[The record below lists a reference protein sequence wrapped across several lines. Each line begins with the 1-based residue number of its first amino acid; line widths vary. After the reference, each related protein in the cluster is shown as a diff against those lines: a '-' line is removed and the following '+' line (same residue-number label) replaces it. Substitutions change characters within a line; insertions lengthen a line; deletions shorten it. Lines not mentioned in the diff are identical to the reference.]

1 MLWEDATMCVLLDR
15 LDLFTRKK
23 EVLEKYNQ
31 YCDALNR
38 NGVTVSDVITKKM
51 EGRPIAWMRNE
62 YPYDVDNT
70 RHYLIWSTYQLS
82 NEKIKE
88 IATRHAQGRKF
99 ICFVNPEYLRS
110 VKNIWHAHVIINETN
125 IQAHSP
131 STTLSNQH
139 SYTNSYYLPQKN
151 QRQPTT
157 Y

>member
-88 IATRHAQGRKF
+88 IATRHSQGRKF

-110 VKNIWHAHVIINETN
+110 VKNIWHAHVII
-125 IQAHSP
+125 QDSP
-131 STTLSNQH
+131 SSQD
-139 SYTNSYYLPQKN
+139 Q
-151 QRQPTT
+151 
-157 Y
+157 

>member
-31 YCDALNR
+31 YCDALNK
-38 NGVTVSDVITKKM
+38 NCIKVSDVITKKM

-82 NEKIKE
+82 NDKIKE
-88 IATRHAQGRKF
+88 SATRHAHNQSF

-110 VKNIWHAHVIINETN
+110 VKDIWHAHVIITNETN
-125 IQAHSP
+125 IQAHNP
-131 STTLSNQH
+131 SAILATV
-139 SYTNSYYLPQKN
+139 
-151 QRQPTT
+151 R
-157 Y
+157 

>member
-1 MLWEDATMCVLLDR
+1 MCVLLNR

-62 YPYDVDNT
+62 YPYNVDNT

-110 VKNIWHAHVIINETN
+110 VKDIWHAHVIILSETN
-125 IQAHSP
+125 NQTHNP
-131 STTLSNQH
+131 SAILATVH
-139 SYTNSYYLPQKN
+139 
-151 QRQPTT
+151 
-157 Y
+157 